1 MSVHEIAPGL
11 WIWRIEHPRWK
22 AGVDWQ
28 PVVTTTWG
36 ETGGERIV
44 IDPLA
49 PPPGDR
55 DMWKW
60 LDDHPPTVAV
70 VLKPDHV
77 RDVDLFVQRF
87 GARGFG
93 PIYYDPGDL
102 PNPRRPLRSIKPG
115 TELPGGAVAL
125 FEGRGGLETPLWLP
139 AQRTIVF
146 ADGLTERGGIL
157 RVWTSQWHEE
167 RALPALRDMLTLP
180 FERVIISH
188 GEPVHD
194 RAAFERALALPPW
207 PASPLHIAAWSGSLG
222 LVRTRVERGA
232 DVNALDEQY
241 AGTPLDFAQWGE
253 QQGVVEYLRSVGARS
268 SPTAKRPS
276 D

>member
-1 MSVHEIAPGL
+1 MSLHGDRLGTMDLA
-11 WIWRIEHPRWK
+11 IEHPRWK

-28 PVVTTTWG
+28 PVVTTTWAEAG
-36 ETGGERIV
+36 RERIV

-55 DMWKW
+55 ETWNW
-60 LDDHPPTVAV
+60 LDDHAPTVVV

-77 RDVDLFVQRF
+77 RDVDLFAGRF

-102 PNPRRPLRSIKPG
+102 PNPKRPLKSIKPG

-139 AQRTIVF
+139 EQRTIVF
-146 ADGLTERGGIL
+146 ADGLTERDGVL
-157 RVWTSQWHEE
+157 RVWSSQWHEE
-167 RALPALRDMLTLP
+167 RALPALRDMLALP

-194 RAAFERALALPPW
+194 RAAFERALTLPPW
-207 PASPLHIAAWSGSLG
+207 PASPLHIAAWSGSTE
-222 LVRTRVERGA
+222 LVRLLVKRGA
-232 DVNALDEQY
+232 DVNALDEQHD
-241 AGTPLDFAQWGE
+241 GTPLDFAQWGE
-253 QQGVVEYLRSVGARS
+253 QHSVVEYLRSVGARS
-268 SPTAKRPS
+268 SPNAKRPS

>member
-1 MSVHEIAPGL
+1 MTLHDIAAGL
-11 WIWRIEHPRWK
+11 WIWRIEHPRWRT
-22 AGVDWQ
+22 GVDWQ
-28 PVVTTTWG
+28 PVVTTTWV
-36 ETGGERIV
+36 ETGGERLV

-49 PPPGDR
+49 PPASD
-55 DMWKW
+55 DTWKW
-60 LDDHPPTVAV
+60 LDEHVPTVAV

-77 RDVDLFVQRF
+77 RDVDLFVRRY

-102 PNPRRPLRSIKPG
+102 PHPKRPLKAIKPG
-115 TELPGGAVAL
+115 AHVPGGAVAL

-139 AQRTIVF
+139 EQRTIVF
-146 ADGLTERGGIL
+146 ADGLTERAGVL

-167 RALPALRDMLTLP
+167 RALPALRDMLALP

-194 RAAFERALALPPW
+194 RAAFERALTLPPW
-207 PASPLHIAAWSGSLG
+207 PASPLHIAAWSGSLD
-222 LVRTRVERGA
+222 LVRALVARGA
-232 DVNALDEQY
+232 AVNAVDEQY
-241 AGTPLDFAQWGE
+241 AGTSLDFAHWGE
-253 QQGVVEYLRSVGARS
+253 QRSVAEYLRSVGARP
-268 SPTAKRPS
+268 SPTAKPPG